1 MDWKTKPAPKRNIET
16 DVLLKI
22 RQRALDLQS
31 ELKGAWTNTEVTRC
45 WVTAVMEVVINE
57 SAPLTFLGTRKKL
70 EAAYAA
76 HPTELVDAV
85 NVVSDLVKKPA
96 FLFTEEDFARTLF
109 VYEANTGVSAHER
122 AD

>member
-1 MDWKTKPAPKRNIET
+1 MDWKTKPTPKRNIET

-45 WVTAVMEVVINE
+45 WVTATMEVLIHE

-70 EAAYAA
+70 AAAYEAN
-76 HPTELVDAV
+76 PTELVDAL

-96 FLFTEEDFARTLF
+96 FLFTEEDFSRTLF
-109 VYEANTGVSAHER
+109 VYQANTGAKTYER
-122 AD
+122 D